1 LSEGVVV
8 SDRDLQE
15 IQALQFHDI
24 PAANA
29 KMLEFLQQSD
39 LPYDVAS
46 VIVRP
51 LAVSLN
57 SINGFITTKFGQ
69 KLFFK
74 THIEPQSIISEYY
87 NAEILA
93 DAGYLV
99 IQPLYGSTTYGKQ
112 LLIYEFFDAPSLF
125 DVLRQIETGDR
136 QDGAKIVAI
145 QEQADQ
151 ELSAIYAKTLLLL
164 SAAEHQAAPIHQ
176 LFYHRLTGGRHATF
190 YEGQDVALPHKTIPF
205 SELAQW
211 RWQINGSDYPDSLA
225 EIGQQA
231 IELLNPSQRPV
242 WSVVGHGDAH
252 NGNVFL
258 EQDRLIYFDPAFAGR
273 HGVLLDLTKPL
284 FHNVFATWMYFPQA
298 VAKQLHISWELENG
312 KIIVTHDF
320 QPIPERVK
328 TLQSKLQLVL
338 KPLLQ
343 QLKSSGNL
351 DADWRAYLKAALF
364 CCPFLTMNLRDPA
377 KFPPSITLLGLAL
390 AVEMGSESGGCS
402 LLDRELDKI
411 EQELN

>member
-1 LSEGVVV
+1 VV

-29 KMLEFLQQSD
+29 KMLEFLQKSD
-39 LPYDVAS
+39 LPFHVES
-46 VIVRP
+46 VVVRP

-57 SINGFITTKFGQ
+57 SINGFIATKFGQ

-112 LLIYEFFDAPSLF
+112 LLIYEFFDVPSLF
-125 DVLRQIETGDR
+125 DVMRQLETGNR
-136 QDGAKIVAI
+136 QDGAEIIAI

-151 ELSAIYAKTLLLL
+151 ELSSIYFHTLMPL
-164 SAAEHQAAPIHQ
+164 SAEEHRESPIHQ
-176 LFYHRLTGGRHATF
+176 LFYHRLTGGRYATF
-190 YEGQDVALPHKTIPF
+190 YEGQEVALPNQTVTF
-205 SELAQW
+205 AELAQW
-211 RWQINGSDYPDSLA
+211 QWQINGVDYAESLA
-225 EIGQQA
+225 EIVQRA
-231 IELLNPSQRPV
+231 IEILNPAEREV

-273 HGVLLDLTKPL
+273 HAALLDITKPL

-298 VAKQLHISWELENG
+298 IADELHISWKLEQDVI
-312 KIIVTHDF
+312 KVTHDF

-343 QLKSSGNL
+343 QLKSQGGL
-351 DADWRAYLKAALF
+351 DGDWREYLKAALF
-364 CCPFLTMNLRDPA
+364 CCPFLTMNLRDAA
-377 KFPPSITLLGLAL
+377 KFPPAITLLGLAL
-390 AVEMGSESGGCS
+390 AVEMGSDSSGQS

-411 EQELN
+411 EQELK

>member
-1 LSEGVVV
+1 V

-15 IQALQFHDI
+15 IQALQFYDI

-39 LPYDVAS
+39 LPFNVES
-46 VIVRP
+46 VTVRP

-57 SINGFITTKFGQ
+57 SINGFITAKFGQ

-99 IQPLYGSTTYGKQ
+99 IQPLFGSTTYGKQ

-136 QDGAKIVAI
+136 SDGAKIVAT

-151 ELSAIYAKTLLLL
+151 ELSEIYLKTLLLL
-164 SAAEHQAAPIHQ
+164 SAEEHQAAPIHQ
-176 LFYHRLTGGRHATF
+176 LFYHRLTGGRYATF
-190 YEGQDVALPHKTIPF
+190 YEGQDVALPNQTVPF
-205 SELAQW
+205 AELAQW
-211 RWQINGSDYPDSLA
+211 QWQINGLDYSESLA
-225 EIGQQA
+225 EIIQRS
-231 IELLNPSQRPV
+231 IEILNPADRDV

-258 EQDRLIYFDPAFAGR
+258 EQDCLVYFDPAFAGR
-273 HGVLLDLTKPL
+273 HAALLDMTKPL
-284 FHNVFATWMYFPQA
+284 FHNVFATWMYFPEA
-298 VAKQLHISWELENG
+298 VAEKLNISWKLEQG
-312 KIIVTHDF
+312 VIQVTHDF
-320 QPIPERVK
+320 QPIPERVQ

-343 QLKSSGNL
+343 QLQSQGNL
-351 DADWRAYLKAALF
+351 EADWRAYLKAALF
-364 CCPFLTMNLRDPA
+364 CCPFLTMNLRDSA
-377 KFPPSITLLGLAL
+377 KFPAAITLLGLSL
-390 AVEMGSESGGCS
+390 AVEMGSESGGRS
-402 LLDRELDKI
+402 LLDRELDRI
-411 EQELN
+411 EQELK

>member
-1 LSEGVVV
+1 VV

-29 KMLEFLQQSD
+29 KMLEFLQKSD
-39 LPYDVAS
+39 LPFHVES
-46 VIVRP
+46 VVVRP

-57 SINGFITTKFGQ
+57 SINGFIATKFGQ

-112 LLIYEFFDAPSLF
+112 LLIYEFFDVPSLF
-125 DVLRQIETGDR
+125 DVMRQLETGNR
-136 QDGAKIVAI
+136 QDGAEIIAI

-151 ELSAIYAKTLLLL
+151 ELSSIYLHTLMPL
-164 SAAEHQAAPIHQ
+164 SAEEHRESPIHQ
-176 LFYHRLTGGRHATF
+176 LFYHRLTGGRYATF
-190 YEGQDVALPHKTIPF
+190 YEGQEVALPNQTVTF
-205 SELAQW
+205 AELAQW
-211 RWQINGSDYPDSLA
+211 QWQINGVDYAESLA
-225 EIGQQA
+225 EIVQRA
-231 IELLNPSQRPV
+231 IEILNPAEREV

-273 HGVLLDLTKPL
+273 HAALLDITKPL

-298 VAKQLHISWELENG
+298 IADELHISWKLEQG
-312 KIIVTHDF
+312 VIKVTHDF

-343 QLKSSGNL
+343 QLKSQGGL
-351 DADWRAYLKAALF
+351 DGDWREYLKAALF
-364 CCPFLTMNLRDPA
+364 CCPFLTMNLRDAA
-377 KFPPSITLLGLAL
+377 KFPPAITLLGLAL
-390 AVEMGSESGGCS
+390 AVEMGSDSSGQS

-411 EQELN
+411 EQELK